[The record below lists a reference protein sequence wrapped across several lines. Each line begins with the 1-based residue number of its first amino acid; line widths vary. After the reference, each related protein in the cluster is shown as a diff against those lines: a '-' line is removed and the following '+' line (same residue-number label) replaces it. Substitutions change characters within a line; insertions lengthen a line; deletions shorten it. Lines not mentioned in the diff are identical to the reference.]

1 MRQDIYLHSLH
12 GGIKGY
18 SSEATLELLE
28 KILKSGAVLSTNLS
42 GVPCNNNFSGADYIS
57 LCDYERKHMGKG
69 WGKTY
74 NGFYQYAVYDPSLMF
89 PKDQVEVIHPII
101 LKKMIIQYSNYVS
114 FMRELGMEEDR
125 YTDLE
130 DEVQVRD
137 RIDINKLCG
146 MTFPTYE
153 FLRIFKS
160 VEHDTRVVFDELT
173 KYKELLDKYGFVVP
187 FYDVNSEMPMD
198 TYDEVYETV
207 YQLKKGKKKRF

>member
-12 GGIKGY
+12 GGTKTY
-18 SSEATLELLE
+18 SSDATLELLE

-42 GVPCNNNFSGADYIS
+42 GVPCNNNFSGADHIS
-57 LCDYERKHMGKG
+57 LCDYERRHLGKG
-69 WGKTY
+69 FGKKY
-74 NGFYQYAVYDPSLMF
+74 NGFYQYAVFDPSLMF
-89 PKDQVEVIHPII
+89 PKDKVEVIEPYI
-101 LKKMIIQYSNYVS
+101 LKKMIVQYSNYVS
-114 FMRELGMEEDR
+114 FMRELGMEEAR

-137 RIDINKLCG
+137 RIDISKLCG

-153 FLRIFKS
+153 FLSIFKS
-160 VEHDTRVVFDELT
+160 VEHDTKKVYEELV
-173 KYKELLDKYGFVVP
+173 KYRELLYKYGIVVP

-207 YQLKKGKKKRF
+207 YQLKKGKRRF

>member
-12 GGIKGY
+12 GGIRGY

-57 LCDYERKHMGKG
+57 LCDYERKHLGKG
-69 WGKTY
+69 FGKTY

-89 PKDQVEVIHPII
+89 PKDQVDVVHPII
-101 LKKMIIQYSNYVS
+101 LKKMIVQYSNYVT
-114 FMRELGMEEDR
+114 FMKELGMEEDR

-137 RIDINKLCG
+137 RIEIDKLCG

-153 FLRIFKS
+153 FLSIFRS
-160 VEHDTRVVFDELT
+160 VERDAQRVYEETL
-173 KYKELLDKYGFVVP
+173 KYRELLDKYGFFVP

-198 TYDEVYETV
+198 TYEDVHEVV
-207 YQLKKGKKKRF
+207 LLLKRKK

>member
-57 LCDYERKHMGKG
+57 LCDYERKHLGKG
-69 WGKTY
+69 FGKTY

-89 PKDQVEVIHPII
+89 PKDQVDVVHPII
-101 LKKMIIQYSNYVS
+101 LKKMIVQYSNYVT
-114 FMRELGMEEDR
+114 FMKELGMEEDR

-137 RIDINKLCG
+137 RIEIDKLCG

-153 FLRIFKS
+153 FLSIFRS
-160 VEHDTRVVFDELT
+160 VERDVQRVYEETL
-173 KYKELLDKYGFVVP
+173 KYRELLDKYGFVVP

-198 TYDEVYETV
+198 TYEDVHEVV
-207 YQLKKGKKKRF
+207 LLLKRKK

>member
-12 GGIKGY
+12 GGITRY

-57 LCDYERKHMGKG
+57 LCDYERKHLGKG
-69 WGKTY
+69 FRKTY
-74 NGFYQYAVYDPSLMF
+74 NGFYQYAVFDPSLMF
-89 PKDQVEVIHPII
+89 PKDKVDAIQPTV

-114 FMRELGMEEDR
+114 YMRELGMEEER
-125 YTDLE
+125 FTDLE
-130 DEVQVRD
+130 DEVQVKD
-137 RIDINKLCG
+137 RIEIEKLCG

-153 FLRIFKS
+153 FLSIFKS
-160 VEHDTRVVFDELT
+160 VEHDAKKVYEETL

-187 FYDVNSEMPMD
+187 FFDVNTEMPMD
-198 TYDEVYETV
+198 TYEEVHEMV
-207 YQLKKGKKKRF
+207 YRLKKGKRKF

>member
-12 GGIKGY
+12 GGINGY

-42 GVPCNNNFSGADYIS
+42 GVPCNNNFSGTDYIS
-57 LCDYERKHMGKG
+57 LCDYEKKHLGKG
-69 WGKTY
+69 LRKKY
-74 NGFYQYAVYDPSLMF
+74 NGFYQYAVYDPSIMF
-89 PKDQVEVIHPII
+89 PKDQVEVIEPII
-101 LKKMIIQYSNYVS
+101 LKKMIVYYSNYVS
-114 FMRELGMEEDR
+114 YMRELGLCEER

-137 RIDINKLCG
+137 RIDIDKMCG

-153 FLRIFKS
+153 FLNIFRS
-160 VEHDTRVVFDELT
+160 VESDSKIVYDEIL
-173 KYKELLDKYGFVVP
+173 KYRELLNKYGISVP

-198 TYDEVYETV
+198 TYDEVYGAV
-207 YQLKKGKKKRF
+207 YQLKRGKKKRF

>member
-57 LCDYERKHMGKG
+57 LCDYERKHLGKG
-69 WGKTY
+69 FGKTY

-89 PKDQVEVIHPII
+89 PKDQIEVIHPII

-146 MTFPTYE
+146 LRSITASKSACI
-153 FLRIFKS
+153 FLPATS
-160 VEHDTRVVFDELT
+160 T
-173 KYKELLDKYGFVVP
+173 KVAKARSLASLISG
-187 FYDVNSEMPMD
+187 PMM
-198 TYDEVYETV
+198 VI
-207 YQLKKGKKKRF
+207 L